1 MSQKNTD
8 IGTEWIFCR
17 DINGKFSGLSPNAQV
32 LEKIP
37 KKIKIHGKEVK
48 GWVVKIVQE
57 KSEGHINLNL
67 SNLSNE

>member
-1 MSQKNTD
+1 MAQKNVEP
-8 IGTEWIFCR
+8 GTEWIYCR
-17 DINGKFSGLSPNAQV
+17 EVNGQCSGLNPHSQV

-37 KKIKIHGKEVK
+37 KTIIVHGQEVC
-48 GWVVKIVQE
+48 GWMVKIVQE

>member
-1 MSQKNTD
+1 MSQKNAD

-17 DINGKFSGLSPNAQV
+17 EVDGKCSGLNPKTQV

-37 KKIKIHGKEVK
+37 KKIIVHGLEVN
-48 GWVVKIVQE
+48 GWMVKIVQE

>member
-1 MSQKNTD
+1 MSQKNAD

-17 DINGKFSGLSPNAQV
+17 ETDGECSGLNPKTQV
-32 LEKIP
+32 LERIP
-37 KKIKIHGKEVK
+37 KTIIVHGKEVS

-57 KSEGHINLNL
+57 KSEGHVNLNL